1 MRLNR
6 QFIRTQLIAQNIL
19 SKNAPA
25 KRENATENPAAVLEK
40 AYSRLKSQSS
50 TGESISS
57 IILKPA
63 CRETAGRS
71 AKCINQRMIEQ

>member
-25 KRENATENPAAVLEK
+25 KRENLTESTAAVLEK
-40 AYSRLKSQSS
+40 AYSRLEPRSS
-50 TGESISS
+50 SVGIDQF
-57 IILKPA
+57 
-63 CRETAGRS
+63 
-71 AKCINQRMIEQ
+71 N